1 MDQKCLPSWRNP
13 ARYPTSPDADAFVH
27 ASHLMGGVH
36 QRGSRRAAHRAAHRG
51 AVGPERSGRSILKIT
66 SLCRCAGPQEAAFCV
81 LRAMRHR
88 GCYGISGRVFEHR
101 ASSALLRASSLI
113 ARMPSAASWTSTACG
128 RWDRRGSY
136 RSAIAPRAGARSARK
151 RFEGRKIANKL
162 RTFELELKRT
172 GTYPPHSGTQ
182 PPHPCS
188 AHYTRCR
195 RMVAIAGR
203 GVHPRRRPRA
213 WNPNRQG
220 RRLPAA
226 FGWRLAHL

>member
-36 QRGSRRAAHRAAHRG
+36 QRGGRRAAHRAAHRG

-101 ASSALLRASSLI
+101 GVSRI
-113 ARMPSAASWTSTACG
+113 RN
-128 RWDRRGSY
+128 
-136 RSAIAPRAGARSARK
+136 PR
-151 RFEGRKIANKL
+151 
-162 RTFELELKRT
+162 T
-172 GTYPPHSGTQ
+172 H
-182 PPHPCS
+182 
-188 AHYTRCR
+188 
-195 RMVAIAGR
+195 
-203 GVHPRRRPRA
+203 RRPRHTQTHSHIT
-213 WNPNRQG
+213 RQSASAQNGNAQRRKRSSHVSCSAQRTPARRGPG
-220 RRLPAA
+220 RGQGQAGAPCC
-226 FGWRLAHL
+226 

>member
-36 QRGSRRAAHRAAHRG
+36 QRGGRRAAHRAAHRG

-101 ASSALLRASSLI
+101 DVKGLVLYVEARGGCISICVKSVTFTFATH
-113 ARMPSAASWTSTACG
+113 ARMSRGAPLHAPGLLSTSQLSIPGTHWVAPHAG
-128 RWDRRGSY
+128 
-136 RSAIAPRAGARSARK
+136 IA
-151 RFEGRKIANKL
+151 
-162 RTFELELKRT
+162 
-172 GTYPPHSGTQ
+172 
-182 PPHPCS
+182 
-188 AHYTRCR
+188 
-195 RMVAIAGR
+195 
-203 GVHPRRRPRA
+203 
-213 WNPNRQG
+213 
-220 RRLPAA
+220 
-226 FGWRLAHL
+226 

>member
-36 QRGSRRAAHRAAHRG
+36 QRGGRRAAHRAAHRG

-101 ASSALLRASSLI
+101 VSNSEATQRCKHAFPSKLALI
-113 ARMPSAASWTSTACG
+113 IGPWHC
-128 RWDRRGSY
+128 
-136 RSAIAPRAGARSARK
+136 
-151 RFEGRKIANKL
+151 
-162 RTFELELKRT
+162 
-172 GTYPPHSGTQ
+172 YPPIKHTWEHLQ
-182 PPHPCS
+182 S
-188 AHYTRCR
+188 AGSSVIRSWSLSMLQTLDGH
-195 RMVAIAGR
+195 V
-203 GVHPRRRPRA
+203 
-213 WNPNRQG
+213 
-220 RRLPAA
+220 PAKYG
-226 FGWRLAHL
+226 FWREASH